1 MYLAWNEIKRNKGKY
16 TMITLIVLLITWLVF
31 LLTGLGNGLNA
42 LNAAA
47 IQNINGDHLVFAK
60 DSDNKFTKSTFS
72 GEDLTEI
79 KAVKGIEDAT
89 LMGSHM
95 SSATNET
102 NGSDKKV
109 DITVVGITNN
119 SFIEPKVT
127 EGVALNKANHN
138 DVIVADAIKNEGYK
152 LGDEIKI
159 SGSDEIFTIVGFVE
173 KNTFNHLPTVWLP
186 LATWQEM
193 RYAAPGSDDG
203 QKNPVN
209 TVVLQTNDDFKP
221 ENLEKEVKGVQV
233 ATRKQA
239 VASMPGYKEE
249 NGTIMLMLAFLVA
262 ISAVIIGV
270 FFYVL
275 TMQKIPQ
282 FGVMKA
288 IGASNGFIS
297 KIVVGQV
304 TIITLIGIILGA
316 LATYGIAVILPAG
329 MPFALD
335 NKMVLLYGLLLFAIS
350 LISTLFSVRQIVK
363 VDPLI
368 ALGRVE

>member
-1 MYLAWNEIKRNKGKY
+1 MYLAWNEIKRSKGKY

-31 LLTGLGNGLNA
+31 LLTGLGNGLNS
-42 LNAAA
+42 LNAAT
-47 IQNINGDHLVFAK
+47 IQNLNGDHLLFAK
-60 DSDNKFTKSTFS
+60 DSENKFTKSTFS
-72 GEDLTEI
+72 GSELE
-79 KAVKGIEDAT
+79 KAKQVTGVKDAT

-95 SSATNET
+95 SSATNESKK
-102 NGSDKKV
+102 SDKKV
-109 DITVVGITNN
+109 DITLVGVSDS
-119 SFIEPKVT
+119 SFIVPKII
-127 EGVALNKANHN
+127 EGNALVATKPHE
-138 DVIVADAIKNEGYK
+138 VIADRLIKEQGYE
-152 LGDEIKI
+152 LGDKMKI
-159 SGSDEIFTIVGFVE
+159 SGSNEVFTLVGFVE
-173 KNTFNHLPTVWLP
+173 NSTFNHLPTVWLS
-186 LATWQEM
+186 LSSWQAM

-203 QKNPVN
+203 KENPVN
-209 TVVLQTNDDFKP
+209 AIVLQTDDTFDSKKMAQA
-221 ENLEKEVKGVQV
+221 LTDLQV
-233 ATRKQA
+233 ATKKEA

-275 TMQKIPQ
+275 TMQKLPQ

-297 KIVVGQV
+297 KMVIGQV

-316 LATYGIAVILPAG
+316 LATYGIAAILPAG
-329 MPFALD
+329 MPFSLD
-335 NKMVLLYGLLLFAIS
+335 NKVILLYGLMLFIIS

>member
-47 IQNINGDHLVFAK
+47 IQNLNGDHLVFAK
-60 DSDNKFTKSTFS
+60 DSENKFTKSTFS
-72 GEDLTEI
+72 GDDLVKI
-79 KAVKGIEDAT
+79 KAIPGVEEAT

-102 NGSDKKV
+102 KGSDKKV
-109 DITVVGITNN
+109 DITVVGVTDA
-119 SFIEPKVT
+119 SFIEPKVI
-127 EGVALNKANHN
+127 EGVALDKAKPN
-138 DVIVADAIKNEGYK
+138 DVIVDDLIKNEGYK

-159 SGSDEIFTIVGFVE
+159 SGSDTHFNIVGFVE

-203 QKNPVN
+203 KKNPVN
-209 TVVLQTNDDFKP
+209 TVVLKTNETFNADK
-221 ENLEKEVKGVQV
+221 LSKELSDLQV
-233 ATRKQA
+233 ATRKEA

-297 KIVVGQV
+297 KMVIGQV

-316 LATYGIAVILPAG
+316 LATYGIAAILPEG

-335 NKMVLLYGLLLFAIS
+335 NKTVLLYGLLLFAIS